1 MSEKPYSGYRSLV
14 LAAIVMA
21 VLGWLGLYILTFATL
36 PTVGPRWLFFF
47 LWVLATTGTAI
58 PFIWL
63 LHRRFSTERQAPS
76 SVLLRQSLWIGLFG
90 SLCLWLQFNRTL
102 TLSLAI
108 LLGVGFTVMEW
119 FLGLVERS
127 RWRPNR

>member
-21 VLGWLGLYILTFATL
+21 VLGWLGLYMLTFATL

-108 LLGVGFTVMEW
+108 LLGVRFTVMEW

>member
-21 VLGWLGLYILTFATL
+21 VLGWLGLYMLTFATL

>member
-1 MSEKPYSGYRSLV
+1 MSETPYLGYRSLV
-14 LAAIVMA
+14 LAAVVMA
-21 VLGWLGLYILTFATL
+21 VLGWLGLYLLTTATL

-47 LWVLATTGTAI
+47 LWVLAATGTAI

-63 LHRRFSTERQAPS
+63 LHRRFSAERQAPS
-76 SVLLRQSLWIGLFG
+76 SILLRQSLWIGLFG
-90 SLCLWLQFNRTL
+90 SLCLWLQFNRSL

-108 LLGVGFTVMEW
+108 LLGVGFAVMEW
-119 FLGLVERS
+119 FLGVVERS